1 MLFIHR
7 EEYTHLYEFVNK
19 KQLRIKNKGAKGGG
33 KGGNLDAMM
42 ESDDEEHDAYL
53 QKVKAEG
60 RQRYD
65 SDDDDDSDE
74 DSDGMNS
81 LSNPTLHSLLCMN
94 LHLKHQKNLLDESV
108 SL

>member
-1 MLFIHR
+1 MILSSTFFPINR

-19 KQLRIKNKGAKGGG
+19 KQLRIKNKGGKGAG

-60 RQRYD
+60 RERD
-65 SDDDDDSDE
+65 DTDEDDDDSDE
-74 DSDGMNS
+74 DGKNISGGGC
-81 LSNPTLHSLLCMN
+81 LHN
-94 LHLKHQKNLLDESV
+94 KLHILV
-108 SL
+108 